1 MSILL
6 ILSIICFALASL
18 SVNTGRLNLVALG
31 LAFLVAAQL
40 WPRAGTL

>member
-1 MSILL
+1 MPLLL

-31 LAFLVAAQL
+31 LVFLVASQL
-40 WPRAGTL
+40 WPRAGSL